1 MILGHVALISVL
13 FDRCHSWCWKNVLHC
28 LHLVGVTR
36 WISCCYHTVDCCQSV
51 SDNEVASWREAIRHV
66 WNSLWFI
73 VVTILAGIYGYPL
86 PDEIYDSL
94 IFATDGI
101 LLPTVD
107 PLRQLQTLTGSV
119 LQKNFSRVKITSL
132 HCLVIWVIALI
143 EFVGEQAESIQI
155 ISALLPLPFH
165 QRLFLPHWFWCYGSK
180 KTIKSNL
187 RLVFWLFLKFLSLCR
202 SPIWM
207 TPMFYRSDW
216 GLNIV
221 VQMQINSQ
229 IDHCYFYFAG
239 ISAACWICY

>member
-1 MILGHVALISVL
+1 MIWWLHSQNRIDCSEIWHTGYGLCLLHSEPLLLQQFAFEGGCLVNMILGHVALISVL

-73 VVTILAGIYGYPL
+73 VVTILAAIYGYPL

-143 EFVGEQAESIQI
+143 EFVGEQAESI
-155 ISALLPLPFH
+155 
-165 QRLFLPHWFWCYGSK
+165 
-180 KTIKSNL
+180 
-187 RLVFWLFLKFLSLCR
+187 
-202 SPIWM
+202 
-207 TPMFYRSDW
+207 
-216 GLNIV
+216 
-221 VQMQINSQ
+221 
-229 IDHCYFYFAG
+229 
-239 ISAACWICY
+239 